1 MKASVA
7 LFSWTNWPD
16 WSPEAHTEKDPI
28 VTLAEG
34 ASSSFTRITEYVEVD
49 FPDLP
54 KDEVLAERVGSLRK
68 ERTETV
74 NDFTKKLE
82 GIDNKIAELLAL
94 AAPEQSEPSVS
105 SAAD

>member
-16 WSPEAHTEKDPI
+16 WSPEAHTERA
-28 VTLAEG
+28 LHLSG
-34 ASSSFTRITEYVEVD
+34 FTRITEYVEVD

>member
-16 WSPEAHTEKDPI
+16 WSPEAHTEK
-28 VTLAEG
+28 EG